1 MASMT
6 MVQLD
11 FRRPLSA
18 RTAQLASIALEESDE
33 EAAALGIIVTLE
45 PLSQARVQQLFSALL
60 QQQMQCLWC
69 KLSS

>member
-11 FRRPLSA
+11 FRRLLSA

-45 PLSQARVQQLFSALL
+45 PLLQARVQQLFSALL